1 MKNIVMK
8 KFFFIEQSTFIWSL
22 TKRDI
27 AMRFRGSLLGAVW
40 LLINPLF
47 TLALYFTIFSVI
59 MKVRWATINPDG
71 TVVEHPGALLL
82 FAGLIAYWFFSECLN
97 RAPGLMRENV
107 SYVKKVVFPLE
118 ILPIVAV
125 LSALFTAG
133 VNLCL
138 LFIFYLFVIGIPSW
152 HVLYIPLIFLILSL
166 GNLGVVYVLS
176 TLGVYIPD
184 IRSLTGPISMMFMFL
199 TPIMYP
205 LSLIPEKMRAY
216 IKLNPLTDVVEI
228 LRQVLFEAT
237 SPSTSTMAI
246 LTISAFVLCFLG
258 YLSFQKLRKGF
269 ADVI

>member
-1 MKNIVMK
+1 MKNI
-8 KFFFIEQSTFIWSL
+8 FFIKHAHFMWSL

-47 TLALYFTIFSVI
+47 TFALYFTVFSVI
-59 MKVRWATINPDG
+59 MKVRWSTINSDG

-82 FAGLIAYWFFSECLN
+82 FSGLIAYWFFSECLT

-125 LSALFTAG
+125 LSALFTAC

-152 HVLYIPLIFLILSL
+152 HILYIPLLFLILAL
-166 GNLGVVYVLS
+166 GSLGVVYVLS
-176 TLGVYIPD
+176 ALGVYIPD
-184 IRSLTGPISMMFMFL
+184 IRSLIGPISMMFMFL

-205 LSLIPEKMRAY
+205 LSFVPKKLQVY
-216 IKLNPLTDVVEI
+216 IKLNPLTGVVET

-237 SPSTSTMAI
+237 SPSITSLAV
-246 LTISAFVLCFLG
+246 LTISALLLCFSG
-258 YLSFQKLRKGF
+258 YWSFQKLRKGF